1 MKIFYIE
8 YNGIW
13 FGGRCIVVA
22 ENKED
27 AFQMLFPDEER
38 RKKEEP
44 KVVKTFSG
52 TRKNIVYDWDGDY

>member
-1 MKIFYIE
+1 MRIFYIE
-8 YNGIW
+8 YNGLYL
-13 FGGRCIVVA
+13 GGFSVVIS

-27 AFQMLFPDEER
+27 AFKMLFPDEET